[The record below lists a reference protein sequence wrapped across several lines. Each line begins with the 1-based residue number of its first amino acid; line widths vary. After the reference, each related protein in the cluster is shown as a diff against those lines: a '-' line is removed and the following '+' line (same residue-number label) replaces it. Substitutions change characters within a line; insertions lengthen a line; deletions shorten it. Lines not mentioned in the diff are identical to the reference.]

1 MKYYIAADG
10 GGTKLQAILY
20 NEDFQI
26 IRTARMAGTNE
37 RYIPIEQI
45 RQQLAQLA
53 VELIPDDI
61 TEIEGANL
69 CIVGNNE
76 IVERALK
83 QRCSIKHCYFLGEGP
98 AGLSAYGV
106 HHGIV
111 AQAGTGS
118 VAFMVQPEKHF
129 QVGGWGYMLGD
140 EGSGFDIGMRT
151 LRAAVYS
158 YDGRGPKSLIE
169 SMLMQEWKLDDLH
182 QMIHML
188 IHEPNYRHV
197 VASASYIAAKA
208 AAQGDEVALSIY
220 DEAAHEMSR
229 LVLTG
234 IKRNGGTWVGP
245 IVAAGGA
252 WKGSSRMFETF
263 RKDILE
269 VHPQAEVTYPIFEP
283 VVGCA
288 IYRQFKAG
296 KTFEELEEKV
306 REGFSA
312 YYFKKPVK

>member
-37 RYIPIEQI
+37 RYIPIDQI

-61 TEIEGANL
+61 TEIEGADL
-69 CIVGNNE
+69 CIVGDNE
-76 IVERALK
+76 IVERSLK
-83 QRCSIKHCYFLGEGP
+83 HRCPIKHCHFLGEGP
-98 AGLSAYGV
+98 AGTAAYGV

-118 VAFMVQPEKHF
+118 VAFMVQPEKSF

-158 YDGRGPKSLIE
+158 HDCRGPKSLIE
-169 SMLMQEWKLDDLH
+169 TLLIEEWKLKHLSDL
-182 QMIHML
+182 INML
-188 IHEPNYRHV
+188 VNEPNYRHV
-197 VASASYIAAKA
+197 VASASYIASKA
-208 AAQGDEVALSIY
+208 AMQGDQVALSIY
-220 DEAAHEMSR
+220 EEAAHEMSK

-234 IKRNGGTWVGP
+234 IKRNGGTWEGP

-269 VHPQAEVTYPIFEP
+269 VYPQAEVTYPIFEP

-306 REGFSA
+306 REGFA
-312 YYFKKPVK
+312 PYYFKKPIK

>member
-1 MKYYIAADG
+1 MRYYIAADG

-37 RYIPIEQI
+37 RYIPIDQI

-53 VELIPDDI
+53 VELIPEDI
-61 TEIEGANL
+61 TEIEGADL
-69 CIVGNNE
+69 CIVGNHE

-83 QRCSIKHCYFLGEGP
+83 FRCPIKHCYFLGEGP

-118 VAFMVQPEKHF
+118 VAFMVQPEKQF

-140 EGSGFDIGMRT
+140 EGSGYDIGMRT
-151 LRAAVYS
+151 LRAAIYS
-158 YDGRGPKSLIE
+158 YDQRGPKSLIE
-169 SMLMQEWKLDDLH
+169 KMLLEDWQLDTLYKLVT
-182 QMIHML
+182 ML

-197 VASASYIAAKA
+197 VASASYIASKA
-208 AAQGDEVALSIY
+208 AMQGDQVALSIY
-220 DEAAHEMSR
+220 EEAAHEMSK

-234 IKRNGGTWVGP
+234 IKRNGGTWEGP

-252 WKGSSRMFETF
+252 WKGSSRMLETF

-288 IYRQFKAG
+288 IYRQFKEG
-296 KTFEELEEKV
+296 KTFAELEEKV
-306 REGFSA
+306 RQGFEPF
-312 YYFKKPVK
+312 YFKRPV

>member
-1 MKYYIAADG
+1 MRYYIAADG

-26 IRTARMAGTNE
+26 IRTAKMAGTNE
-37 RYIPIEQI
+37 RYIPVDQI

-53 VELIPDDI
+53 VELIPEEV
-61 TEIEGANL
+61 TEIEGADL
-69 CIVGNNE
+69 CIVGDNE
-76 IVERALK
+76 IVERSL
-83 QRCSIKHCYFLGEGP
+83 QFRCPIKHCHFLGEGP

-106 HHGIV
+106 HQGIV

-118 VAFMVQPEKHF
+118 VAFMVQPDNHF

-140 EGSGFDIGMRT
+140 EGSGYDIGMRT
-151 LRAAVYS
+151 LRAAIYS
-158 YDGRGPKSLIE
+158 QDGRGEKSLIE
-169 SMLMQEWKLDDLH
+169 TILKEDWKLNRLSDLI
-182 QMIHML
+182 QML
-188 IHEPNYRHV
+188 IYEPNFRHV
-197 VASASYIAAKA
+197 VASASYVASKA
-208 AAQGDEVALSIY
+208 AMQGDQVALAIY
-220 DEAAHEMSR
+220 DEAAHEMSK

-234 IKRNGGTWVGP
+234 IRKNGGTWEGP

-252 WKGSSRMFETF
+252 WKGSGRMFETF

-288 IYRQFKAG
+288 LYRQFREG

-306 REGFSA
+306 RHGFA
-312 YYFKKPVK
+312 PYYFQHPLK

>member
-1 MKYYIAADG
+1 MRYYIAADG

-61 TEIEGANL
+61 TEIEGADL
-69 CIVGNNE
+69 CIVGDNE
-76 IVERALK
+76 IVERSLK
-83 QRCSIKHCYFLGEGP
+83 QRCPIKHCHFLGEGP

-118 VAFMVQPEKHF
+118 VAFMVQPEKSF

-151 LRAAVYS
+151 LRAAIYS

-169 SMLMQEWKLDDLH
+169 KMLLEDWQLSHLAKLVN
-182 QMIHML
+182 ML
-188 IHEPNYRHV
+188 INEPNYRHV
-197 VASASYIAAKA
+197 VASASYIASKA

-220 DEAAHEMSR
+220 EEAAHEMSR

-234 IKRNGGTWVGP
+234 IKRNGGTWEGP

-263 RKDILE
+263 KKDILE
-269 VHPQAEVTYPIFEP
+269 VYPQAEVTYPIFEP

-288 IYRQFKAG
+288 IYRQFKEG
-296 KTFEELEEKV
+296 KTFAELEEKV
-306 REGFSA
+306 RQGFEA
-312 YYFKKPVK
+312 FCCKHPV